1 MSKRKFKKEYKKMHK
16 RLIRLAKQFK
26 YWDYDFTLK
35 ILQQCL
41 SMVRLAWENPQI
53 ALVEDIND
61 PMNEYKESIEG
72 LRNIEIY
79 YEKYKKAYS
88 ECDYIKANYY
98 WKEFWKTICE
108 VLPYLWD

>member
-41 SMVRLAWENPQI
+41 SMVRLAWENPEI
-53 ALVEDIND
+53 ALAEDIND
-61 PMNEYKESIEG
+61 PMNEYKRTLIS
-72 LRNIEIY
+72 LKNS
-79 YEKYKKAYS
+79 EKYYKEYHDLDLSYPNAQF
-88 ECDYIKANYY
+88 EAWNNY
-98 WKEFWKTICE
+98 WNNIRDEMMRW
-108 VLPYLWD
+108 WD